1 MRRRVSLWLLAF
13 GLGVALLLPAASAS
27 PHSESKRGG
36 ILRLMWG
43 QEPDSLDPALAN
55 GDVGSWAL
63 LSATCARLF
72 TGFNDPDS
80 GKPRV
85 VPEVVRSSTRSNGGR
100 TYTFELKRT
109 FRFHT
114 GDRVT
119 ARSFADAFHRNAN
132 PLMHSPAT
140 LYMRDIVGFDAVIQ
154 GQAEE
159 VSGVQ
164 ALGLY
169 RLRIHLK
176 RRAGDFVA
184 RLTMPYFCPIL
195 PGTPPERIDDP
206 PGSGRYWLADRVPGR
221 QIVLERNPFYRGGRT
236 AYPDRILWTIEPDR
250 SARLRA
256 TEQGE
261 NDFMLLFGIPN
272 AVVRELVDEYG
283 LNRPGGQVFRPIR
296 RSMSTYPLFKLA
308 FRFNPHRPA
317 FKGAGQAPLRKAI
330 NYIIDRPALAR
341 ARYLAARR
349 SDRLL
354 PAVLSESRRLYPL
367 VGTDPV
373 AARKWLARAGRRPP
387 ALTLYTTNFSFAVEA
402 AQVFAF
408 NLRQL
413 GIRVDVRE
421 FDFQALGEKLNTRGE
436 PWDVAEAGWSAGYPD
451 PAGVFLPLL
460 RGTRYE
466 ARAHAINRVVND
478 TARAK
483 AWADL
488 EADLMSNDPPVA
500 AYADWTPLFFVSR
513 SFGCWRPGQWVDFAA
528 ICKKERD

>member
-1 MRRRVSLWLLAF
+1 MGRRVSLWLLAF
-13 GLGVALLLPAASAS
+13 GLGVALLLPAASAG
-27 PHSESKRGG
+27 PYSESKQGG

-63 LSATCARLF
+63 LSLTCARLF
-72 TGFNDPDS
+72 INSPDPDT
-80 GKPRV
+80 GKPRF
-85 VPEVVRSSTRSNGGR
+85 VPEVVLSFTRSNGGR
-100 TYTFELKRT
+100 TYTFQLKRT

-132 PLMHSPAT
+132 RQMRSTARP
-140 LYMRDIVGFDAVIQ
+140 YMRDIVGVDAVLR
-154 GQAEE
+154 GRAEE
-159 VSGVQ
+159 VSGVEV
-164 ALGLY
+164 LRRY

-206 PGSGRYWLADRVPGR
+206 PGSGRYWLADRVPQR
-221 QIVLERNPFYRGGRT
+221 QIVLERNPFYRGGRI
-236 AYPDRILWTIEPDR
+236 ANPDRIVWTIEPNPTV
-250 SARLRA
+250 RLRA
-256 TEQGE
+256 TEQGT
-261 NDFMLLFGIPN
+261 NDYMLLFNTPDS
-272 AVVRELVDEYG
+272 VVRELVEKYG
-283 LNRPGGQVFRPIR
+283 LNRPGGQVFRPS
-296 RSMSTYPLFKLA
+296 RSIAVAPLFKPG
-308 FRFNPHRPA
+308 FRFNLDRPA
-317 FKGAGQAPLRKAI
+317 FEGSGSAALRKAI
-330 NYIIDRPALAR
+330 NYVIDRPALAR
-341 ARYLAARR
+341 TRPFAARR

-354 PAVLSESRRLYPL
+354 PSALSESRRLYPL
-367 VGTDPV
+367 GGTDPV
-373 AARKWLARAGRRPP
+373 AARKWLARAGHRPP
-387 ALTLYTTNFSFAVEA
+387 TFTLYTSNFSFAVAA

-413 GIRVDVRE
+413 GIRVEVRE
-421 FDFQALGEKLNTRGE
+421 FDFQTLPKKLSKPGE
-436 PWDVAEAGWSAGYPD
+436 PWDIAEAGSGTRYPD

-460 RGTRYE
+460 GGTPYE
-466 ARAHAINRVVND
+466 ARAHAINRVVDD

-500 AYADWTPLFFVSR
+500 AYADWTPLYFVSR
-513 SFGCWRPGQWVDFAA
+513 HVGCWRPGQWFDFAA
-528 ICKKERD
+528 VCKK